1 MMQTSGR
8 ISLKKSIFVKIVF
21 MRRSLLSALFIML
34 CGLSFAQ
41 EKHQAQSAYDFLQSI
56 GVNSA
61 IYRRGESVE
70 RTIECINYIGARWIR
85 TDESMNTN
93 EQVTAIKRLHDATGV
108 KISTSLGSGGS
119 DIESLIQ
126 GSRRMASMGVL
137 LAIEGNNE
145 PNNWGIRYKGQEGGR
160 DKSWRAV
167 ARLHRDLYQAVKQ
180 DEVLR
185 HYPVWATTETGAM
198 TDNVGMQY
206 LEVPK
211 DATDVAEEFRGVRF
225 ADVANCHNYFV
236 HPAWAAPK
244 NNQTWLSSLPTS
256 VAKGDHLQGNYG
268 VTWLKKYKGYSDE
281 ELQQLPR
288 VTTETGATISG
299 QMTEEMQARMY
310 ISCYLSQ
317 FAQGWS
323 HTAMYILRDRSDEA
337 GNQSFGFYDKDYR
350 PRKAAHY
357 LHNLTTL
364 LDDDQPAKRL
374 SSVAYTIE
382 NQSAEVHD
390 LLLQKSD
397 GSFALIIWGELYEG
411 GEQTVTVRLKR
422 KYNIRIFNPTVGT
435 TPSCEGRMES
445 FDLRVTTHPYIIEL
459 R

>member
-1 MMQTSGR
+1 MQTSGR

-21 MRRSLLSALFIML
+21 MRSLLSALFIML

-41 EKHQAQSAYDFLQSI
+41 QKHQAQSAYDFLQSI

-70 RTIECINYIGARWIR
+70 RTIECVNYIGARWIR
-85 TDESMNTN
+85 TDESMHTD
-93 EQVTAIKRLHDATGV
+93 EQVAAIKQLTDATGV

-119 DIESLIQ
+119 DIEELIL
-126 GSRRMASMGVL
+126 GSQRMAQMGVL

-145 PNNWGIRYKGQEGGR
+145 PNNWGIRYNGQEGGR
-160 DKSWRAV
+160 DKSWVAV
-167 ARLHRDLYQAVKQ
+167 ARLHRDLYQAVKS
-180 DEVLR
+180 DDVLR

-198 TDNVGMQY
+198 TDNVGLQY

-211 DATDVAEEFRGVRF
+211 GATDVAEEFRGVRF

-310 ISCYLSQ
+310 LSCYLSQ
-317 FAQGWS
+317 FTQGWS

-357 LHNLTTL
+357 LHNMTTL

-374 SSVAYTIE
+374 SSVAYSIE

-422 KYNIRIFNPTVGT
+422 KYDIRIFNPTVGT
-435 TPSCEGRMES
+435 TPSCEGRMDN

>member
-1 MMQTSGR
+1 MKRG
-8 ISLKKSIFVKIVF
+8 I
-21 MRRSLLSALFIML
+21 LFIL
-34 CGLSFAQ
+34 LLLTCGFGEAQ
-41 EKHQAQSAYDFLQSI
+41 EKHKAQSAYDFLQSI

-85 TDESMNTN
+85 TDESMNTD
-93 EQVTAIKRLHDATGV
+93 EQVAAIKRLHDATGV

-126 GSRRMASMGVL
+126 GSRRMAAMGVL

-145 PNNWGIRYKGQEGGR
+145 PNNWGIRYKGQEGGH
-160 DKSWRAV
+160 DKSWVAV

-185 HYPVWATTETGAM
+185 HYPVWATTESGAM

-206 LEVPK
+206 IEVPHD
-211 DATDVAEEFRGVRF
+211 DADVVAEFRGVRF
-225 ADVANCHNYFV
+225 ADAANCHNYFT
-236 HPAWAAPK
+236 HPSWSAPQ
-244 NNQTWLSSLPTS
+244 NNQTWLASSPTS
-256 VAKGDHLQGNYG
+256 AAKGDHLQGNYG

-281 ELQQLPR
+281 ELLNIPR

-310 ISCYLSQ
+310 LSCYLSQ

-323 HTAMYILRDRSDEA
+323 HTAIYILRDRSDEA

-364 LDDDQPAKRL
+364 LDDEQPTKRL
-374 SSVAYTIE
+374 SSVAYSIE
-382 NQSAEVHD
+382 NQSAEIHD

-397 GSFALIIWGELYEG
+397 GSFALIVWGELYEG
-411 GEQTVTVRLKR
+411 GKQTVTVRLKR
-422 KYNIRIFNPTVGT
+422 KYDVRIFSPTEGT
-435 TPSCEGRMES
+435 SPTCEGRMDN
-445 FDLRVTTHPYIIEL
+445 FDLEMTTHPYIVEL

>member
-1 MMQTSGR
+1 MQTSGR

-70 RTIECINYIGARWIR
+70 RTIECVNYIGARWIR
-85 TDESMNTN
+85 TDESMHTD
-93 EQVTAIKRLHDATGV
+93 EQVAAIKQLTDATGV

-119 DIESLIQ
+119 DIEELIL
-126 GSRRMASMGVL
+126 GSQRMAQMGVL

-145 PNNWGIRYKGQEGGR
+145 PNNWGIRYNGQEGGR
-160 DKSWRAV
+160 DKSWVAV
-167 ARLHRDLYQAVKQ
+167 ARLHRDLYQAVKS
-180 DEVLR
+180 DDVLR
-185 HYPVWATTETGAM
+185 RYPVWATTETGAM
-198 TDNVGMQY
+198 TDNVGLQY

-211 DATDVAEEFRGVRF
+211 GATDVAEEFRGVRF

-236 HPAWAAPK
+236 HPTWSAPQ
-244 NNQTWLSSLPTS
+244 NNQTWLASSPTS
-256 VAKGDHLQGNYG
+256 AAKGDHLQGNYG
-268 VTWLKKYKGYSDE
+268 KTWLKKYKGYSDE
-281 ELQQLPR
+281 ELQRLPR

-310 ISCYLSQ
+310 LSCYLSQ

-323 HTAMYILRDRSDEA
+323 HTAIYILRDRSDEA

-374 SSVAYTIE
+374 SSVAYSIE

-422 KYNIRIFNPTVGT
+422 KYNIRIFNPTEGT
-435 TPSCEGRMES
+435 TPSCKGRMDN
-445 FDLRVTTHPYIIEL
+445 FDLRVATHPYIIEL

>member
-1 MMQTSGR
+1 
-8 ISLKKSIFVKIVF
+8 
-21 MRRSLLSALFIML
+21 MRRRLLAVVLLLISSVSL
-34 CGLSFAQ
+34 AQ

-85 TDESMNTN
+85 TDESMSSD
-93 EQVTAIKRLHDATGV
+93 EQVAVIKQLTDATGV

-119 DIESLIQ
+119 NIDDLIQ
-126 GSRRMASMGVL
+126 GSRRMAEMGVL

-145 PNNWGIRYKGQEGGR
+145 PNNWGIRYKGHVGGR
-160 DKSWRAV
+160 DKSWVAV

-180 DEVLR
+180 DDVLKN
-185 HYPVWATTETGAM
+185 YPVWATTEIGAM
-198 TDNVGMQY
+198 TDNVGLQY
-206 LEVPK
+206 LKVPN
-211 DATDVAEEFRGVRF
+211 AAADVVEEFRGVRF

-236 HPAWAAPK
+236 HPAWSAPK
-244 NNQTWLSSLPTS
+244 NNQTWFSSLPTS
-256 VAKGDHLQGNYG
+256 AAKGDHLQGNYG
-268 VTWLKKYKGYSDE
+268 LTWLKKYKGYNDN
-281 ELQQLPR
+281 ELQYLPR

-299 QMTEEMQARMY
+299 RMTEEMQARMY
-310 ISCYLSQ
+310 LSCYFSQ

-357 LHNLTTL
+357 LHNMTTL
-364 LDDDQPAKRL
+364 LDDDKPVKRL
-374 SSVAYTIE
+374 KSVAYSIE

-390 LLLQKSD
+390 LLLQRSD

-411 GEQTVTVRLKR
+411 GEQVVTVRLKR
-422 KYNIRIFNPTVGT
+422 KYYIRIFNPTIGVS
-435 TPSCEGRMES
+435 PSCEGRMDN

>member
-1 MMQTSGR
+1 MQTSGR
-8 ISLKKSIFVKIVF
+8 ISRKKSIFVKIVF

-70 RTIECINYIGARWIR
+70 RTIECVNYIGARWIR
-85 TDESMNTN
+85 TDESMHTD
-93 EQVTAIKRLHDATGV
+93 EQVAAIKQLTDATGV

-126 GSRRMASMGVL
+126 GSRRMAAMGVL

-145 PNNWGIRYKGQEGGR
+145 PNNWGIRYNGQEGGR
-160 DKSWRAV
+160 DKSWVAV
-167 ARLHRDLYQAVKQ
+167 ARLHRDLYQAVKS
-180 DEVLR
+180 DDVLR
-185 HYPVWATTETGAM
+185 RYPVWATTETGAM
-198 TDNVGMQY
+198 TDNVGLQY

-211 DATDVAEEFRGVRF
+211 GATDVAEEFRGVRF

-236 HPAWAAPK
+236 HPTWAVPK

-268 VTWLKKYKGYSDE
+268 VTWLKKYKGYSDK

-310 ISCYLSQ
+310 LSCYLSQ
-317 FAQGWS
+317 FTQGWS
-323 HTAMYILRDRSDEA
+323 HTAIYILRDRSDEA

-364 LDDDQPAKRL
+364 LDDDQPTKRL

-397 GSFALIIWGELYEG
+397 GSFALVIWGELYEG

-422 KYNIRIFNPTVGT
+422 QYDIRIFNPTVGT
-435 TPSCEGRMES
+435 TPSCEGRMDN
-445 FDLRVTTHPYIIEL
+445 FDLRVATHPYIIEL

>member
-1 MMQTSGR
+1 MQTSGR

-61 IYRRGESVE
+61 IHRRGESVE
-70 RTIECINYIGARWIR
+70 RTIECVNYIGARWIR
-85 TDESMNTN
+85 TDESMHTD
-93 EQVTAIKRLHDATGV
+93 EQVAAIKQLTDATGV

-119 DIESLIQ
+119 DIEELIL
-126 GSRRMASMGVL
+126 GSQRMAQMGVL

-145 PNNWGIRYKGQEGGR
+145 PNNWGIRYNGQEGGR
-160 DKSWRAV
+160 DKSWVAV
-167 ARLHRDLYQAVKQ
+167 ARLHRDLYQAVKS
-180 DEVLR
+180 DDVLR

-236 HPAWAAPK
+236 HPAWAVPK

-268 VTWLKKYKGYSDE
+268 VTWLKKYKGYSNE

-310 ISCYLSQ
+310 LSCYLSQ
-317 FAQGWS
+317 FTQGWS

-374 SSVAYTIE
+374 SSVAYSIE

-422 KYNIRIFNPTVGT
+422 KYDIRIFNPTEGT
-435 TPSCEGRMES
+435 SPSCEGRMDN

>member
-1 MMQTSGR
+1 MKRG
-8 ISLKKSIFVKIVF
+8 I
-21 MRRSLLSALFIML
+21 LFIL
-34 CGLSFAQ
+34 LLLTCGFGEAQ
-41 EKHQAQSAYDFLQSI
+41 EKHKAQSAYDFLQSI

-85 TDESMNTN
+85 TDESMNTD
-93 EQVTAIKRLHDATGV
+93 EQVAAIKRLHDATGV

-126 GSRRMASMGVL
+126 GSRRMAAMGVL

-145 PNNWGIRYKGQEGGR
+145 PNNWGIRYKGQEGGH
-160 DKSWRAV
+160 DKSWVAV

-185 HYPVWATTETGAM
+185 HYPVWATTESGAM

-206 LEVPK
+206 IEVPHD
-211 DATDVAEEFRGVRF
+211 DADVVAEFRGVRF
-225 ADVANCHNYFV
+225 ADAANCHNYFT
-236 HPAWAAPK
+236 HPSWSAPQ
-244 NNQTWLSSLPTS
+244 NNQTWLASSPTS
-256 VAKGDHLQGNYG
+256 AAKGDHLQGNYG

-281 ELQQLPR
+281 ELLNIPR

-310 ISCYLSQ
+310 LSCYLSQ

-323 HTAMYILRDRSDEA
+323 HTAIYILRDRSDEA

-364 LDDDQPAKRL
+364 LDDEQPTKRL
-374 SSVAYTIE
+374 SSVAYSIE
-382 NQSAEVHD
+382 NQSAEIHD

-397 GSFALIIWGELYEG
+397 GSFALIVWGELYEG
-411 GEQTVTVRLKR
+411 GKQTVTVRLKR
-422 KYNIRIFNPTVGT
+422 KYDVRIFSPTEGT
-435 TPSCEGRMES
+435 SPTCEGRMDN
-445 FDLRVTTHPYIIEL
+445 FDLEMTSHPYIVEL

>member
-1 MMQTSGR
+1 
-8 ISLKKSIFVKIVF
+8 
-21 MRRSLLSALFIML
+21 
-34 CGLSFAQ
+34 
-41 EKHQAQSAYDFLQSI
+41 
-56 GVNSA
+56 
-61 IYRRGESVE
+61 
-70 RTIECINYIGARWIR
+70 
-85 TDESMNTN
+85 
-93 EQVTAIKRLHDATGV
+93 
-108 KISTSLGSGGS
+108 
-119 DIESLIQ
+119 
-126 GSRRMASMGVL
+126 MAAMGVL

-160 DKSWRAV
+160 DKSWMAV

-180 DEVLR
+180 DDVLR

-211 DATDVAEEFRGVRF
+211 DASDIVAEFRGARF

-236 HPAWAAPK
+236 HPSWSAPK
-244 NNQTWLSSLPTS
+244 NNQTWLASSPTS
-256 VAKGDHLQGNYG
+256 AAKGDHLQGNYG

-310 ISCYLSQ
+310 LSCYLSQ

-337 GNQSFGFYDKDYR
+337 GNQSFGFYDKDYH

-357 LHNLTTL
+357 LHNITTL
-364 LDDDQPAKRL
+364 LDYDQPAKRL

-397 GSFALIIWGELYEG
+397 GSFALILWGELYEG
-411 GEQTVTVRLKR
+411 GNQTVTVRLKR
-422 KYNIRIFNPTVGT
+422 KYNIRIFNPTEGT
-435 TPSCEGRMES
+435 SPTCESRMDN
-445 FDLRVTTHPYIIEL
+445 FDLEMTSHPYIVEL

>member
-1 MMQTSGR
+1 MKRG
-8 ISLKKSIFVKIVF
+8 L
-21 MRRSLLSALFIML
+21 LFIL
-34 CGLSFAQ
+34 LLLTCGFGEAQ
-41 EKHQAQSAYDFLQSI
+41 EKHKAQSAYDFLQSI

-70 RTIECINYIGARWIR
+70 RTIECINYIGAQWIR
-85 TDESMNTN
+85 TDESMNTD
-93 EQVTAIKRLHDATGV
+93 EQVAAIKRLHEATGV

-126 GSRRMASMGVL
+126 GSRRMAEMGVL

-160 DKSWRAV
+160 DKSWVAI

-185 HYPVWATTETGAM
+185 HYPVWATTESGAM

-206 LEVPK
+206 IEVPHD
-211 DATDVAEEFRGVRF
+211 DADVVAEFRGVRF
-225 ADVANCHNYFV
+225 ADAANCHNYFT
-236 HPAWAAPK
+236 HPSWPAPQ

-256 VAKGDHLQGNYG
+256 AAKGDHLQGNYG

-310 ISCYLSQ
+310 LSCYLSQ

-364 LDDDQPAKRL
+364 LDDEQPTKRL

-382 NQSAEVHD
+382 NQSAEIHD

-397 GSFALIIWGELYEG
+397 GSFALIVWGEFYKSG
-411 GEQTVTVRLKR
+411 KQTVTVRLKR
-422 KYNIRIFNPTVGT
+422 KYDISIFNPTEGT
-435 TPSCEGRMES
+435 SPTCEGRMDN
-445 FDLRVTTHPYIIEL
+445 FDLEMTTHPYIVEL

>member
-1 MMQTSGR
+1 
-8 ISLKKSIFVKIVF
+8 

-70 RTIECINYIGARWIR
+70 RTIECVNYIGARWIR
-85 TDESMNTN
+85 TDESMHTD
-93 EQVTAIKRLHDATGV
+93 EQVAAIKQLTDATGV

-126 GSRRMASMGVL
+126 GSRRMAAMGVL

-160 DKSWRAV
+160 DKSWVAV
-167 ARLHRDLYQAVKQ
+167 ARLHRDLYQAVKS
-180 DEVLR
+180 DDVLR
-185 HYPVWATTETGAM
+185 RYPVWATTETGAM
-198 TDNVGMQY
+198 TDNVGLQY

-211 DATDVAEEFRGVRF
+211 DATDVVAEFRGARF

-236 HPAWAAPK
+236 HPTWAAPK

-299 QMTEEMQARMY
+299 RMTEEMQARMY
-310 ISCYLSQ
+310 LSCYLSQ

-364 LDDDQPAKRL
+364 LDDDKPAKRL
-374 SSVAYTIE
+374 SSVAYSIE

-411 GEQTVTVRLKR
+411 GKQTVTVRLKR

-435 TPSCEGRMES
+435 SPTCEGRMDN

>member
-1 MMQTSGR
+1 M
-8 ISLKKSIFVKIVF
+8 
-21 MRRSLLSALFIML
+21 
-34 CGLSFAQ
+34 AQ
-41 EKHQAQSAYDFLQSI
+41 ERHQAQSAYDFLQSI

-70 RTIECINYIGARWIR
+70 RTIECVNYIGARWIR
-85 TDESMNTN
+85 TDESMHTDR
-93 EQVTAIKRLHDATGV
+93 QVAVIKQLTDATGV

-119 DIESLIQ
+119 NIDELIQ
-126 GSRRMASMGVL
+126 GSRRMADMGVL

-145 PNNWGIRYKGQEGGR
+145 PNNWGIRYNGQEGGR
-160 DKSWRAV
+160 DKSWVAV
-167 ARLHRDLYQAVKQ
+167 ARLHRDLYQAVKS
-180 DEVLR
+180 DDVLR

-198 TDNVGMQY
+198 TDNVGLQY

-211 DATDVAEEFRGVRF
+211 GAADVAEEFRGVRF

-236 HPAWAAPK
+236 HPTWVAPK
-244 NNQTWLSSLPTS
+244 NNQTWLSSMPTS
-256 VAKGDHLQGNYG
+256 AAKGDHLQGNYG
-268 VTWLKKYKGYSDE
+268 LTWLKKYKGYSDE
-281 ELQQLPR
+281 ELQRLPR

-299 QMTEEMQARMY
+299 RMTEELQARMY
-310 ISCYLSQ
+310 LSCYLSQ
-317 FAQGWS
+317 FTQGWS

-337 GNQSFGFYDKDYR
+337 GNQSFGFFDKDYR
-350 PRKAAHY
+350 PRRAALY
-357 LHNLTTL
+357 LHNMTTL
-364 LDDDQPAKRL
+364 LDDDKPAKRL
-374 SSVAYTIE
+374 SSVAYSIE

-422 KYNIRIFNPTVGT
+422 KYDIRIFNPTVGT
-435 TPSCEGRMES
+435 TPSCEGRMDN

>member
-1 MMQTSGR
+1 MQTSGR

-41 EKHQAQSAYDFLQSI
+41 QKHQAQSAYDFLQSI

-70 RTIECINYIGARWIR
+70 RTIECVNYIGARWIR
-85 TDESMNTN
+85 TDESMHTD
-93 EQVTAIKRLHDATGV
+93 EQVAAIKQLTDATGV

-119 DIESLIQ
+119 DIEELIL
-126 GSRRMASMGVL
+126 GSQRMAQMGVL

-145 PNNWGIRYKGQEGGR
+145 PNNWGIRYNGQEGGR
-160 DKSWRAV
+160 DKSWVAV
-167 ARLHRDLYQAVKQ
+167 ARLHRDLYQAVKS
-180 DEVLR
+180 DDVLR
-185 HYPVWATTETGAM
+185 RYPVWATTETGAM
-198 TDNVGMQY
+198 TDNVGLQY
-206 LEVPK
+206 LEVPN
-211 DATDVAEEFRGVRF
+211 DATDVVAEFRGARF
-225 ADVANCHNYFV
+225 ADIANCHNYFV

-310 ISCYLSQ
+310 LSCYLSQ
-317 FAQGWS
+317 FTQGWS

-350 PRKAAHY
+350 PRKAALY

-364 LDDDQPAKRL
+364 LDDDQPTKRL

-422 KYNIRIFNPTVGT
+422 KYDIRIFNPTVGT
-435 TPSCEGRMES
+435 TPSCEGRMDN

>member
-1 MMQTSGR
+1 MKRG
-8 ISLKKSIFVKIVF
+8 L
-21 MRRSLLSALFIML
+21 LFIL
-34 CGLSFAQ
+34 LLLTGGFASAQ
-41 EKHQAQSAYDFLQSI
+41 EKHKAQSAYDFMQSI

-85 TDESMNTN
+85 TDESMNTD
-93 EQVTAIKRLHDATGV
+93 EQVTAIKRLHEATGV

-126 GSRRMASMGVL
+126 GSRRMAAMGVL

-160 DKSWRAV
+160 DKSWMAV

-180 DEVLR
+180 DDVLR

-198 TDNVGMQY
+198 TDNVGLQY
-206 LEVPK
+206 LEVPQ
-211 DATDVAEEFRGVRF
+211 DATNVVAEFRGARF

-236 HPAWAAPK
+236 HPRWSAPQ
-244 NNQTWLSSLPTS
+244 NNQTWLASSPTS
-256 VAKGDHLQGNYG
+256 AAKGDHLQGNYG

-299 QMTEEMQARMY
+299 RMTEEMQARMY
-310 ISCYLSQ
+310 LSCYLSQ

-390 LLLQKSD
+390 LLLQKSG

-422 KYNIRIFNPTVGT
+422 KYDIRIFNPTVGT
-435 TPSCEGRMES
+435 TPSCKGRMDN
-445 FDLRVTTHPYIIEL
+445 FDLEMTSHPYIIEL

>member
-1 MMQTSGR
+1 MRT
-8 ISLKKSIFVKIVF
+8 LLTIFTL
-21 MRRSLLSALFIML
+21 LLSYSMM
-34 CGLSFAQ
+34 AQ
-41 EKHQAQSAYDFLQSI
+41 EAHPAHSVNEFLNSI

-61 IYRRGESVE
+61 IYRRAESVD
-70 RTIECINYIGARWIR
+70 RTIECINYLGARWIR
-85 TDESMNTN
+85 TDESMHTDR
-93 EQVTAIKRLHDATGV
+93 QVAVIKQLTDATGV

-119 DIESLIQ
+119 NIDELIQ
-126 GSRRMASMGVL
+126 GSRRMADMGVL

-145 PNNWGIRYKGQEGGR
+145 PNNWGIRYNGQEGGR
-160 DKSWRAV
+160 DKSWVAV
-167 ARLHRDLYQAVKQ
+167 ARLHRDLYQAVKS
-180 DEVLR
+180 DDVLR

-198 TDNVGMQY
+198 TDNVGLQY

-211 DATDVAEEFRGVRF
+211 GAADVAEEFRGVRF

-236 HPAWAAPK
+236 HPTWVAPK

-256 VAKGDHLQGNYG
+256 AAKGDHLQGNYG
-268 VTWLKKYKGYSDE
+268 LTWLKKYKGYSDE
-281 ELQQLPR
+281 ELQCLPR

-299 QMTEEMQARMY
+299 RMTEELQARMY
-310 ISCYLSQ
+310 RSCYLSQ

-323 HTAMYILRDRSDEA
+323 HTAIYILCDRSDEA
-337 GNQSFGFYDKDYR
+337 GNQSFGFFDKDYR
-350 PRKAAHY
+350 PRRAALY
-357 LHNLTTL
+357 LHNMTTL
-364 LDDDQPAKRL
+364 LEDDKPAKRL
-374 SSVAYTIE
+374 SSVAYSIE

-422 KYNIRIFNPTVGT
+422 KYDIRIFNPTVGQ
-435 TPSCEGRMES
+435 PPNCEGMMDN
-445 FDLRVTTHPYIIEL
+445 FDLRITKHPYIIEL

>member
-1 MMQTSGR
+1 MKRG
-8 ISLKKSIFVKIVF
+8 ILSI
-21 MRRSLLSALFIML
+21 LLLL
-34 CGLSFAQ
+34 TCGFASAQ
-41 EKHQAQSAYDFLQSI
+41 EKHKAQSAYDFLQSI

-85 TDESMNTN
+85 TDESMNTD
-93 EQVTAIKRLHDATGV
+93 EQVAAIKRLHDATGV

-160 DKSWRAV
+160 DKSWVAV
-167 ARLHRDLYQAVKQ
+167 ARLHRDLYQAVKH
-180 DEVLR
+180 DKVLR
-185 HYPVWATTETGAM
+185 HYPVWATTESGAM

-206 LEVPK
+206 IEVPHD
-211 DATDVAEEFRGVRF
+211 DADVVAEFRGARF
-225 ADVANCHNYFV
+225 ADVANCHNYFT
-236 HPAWAAPK
+236 HPSWPAPQ

-256 VAKGDHLQGNYG
+256 AAKGDHLQGNYG

-281 ELQQLPR
+281 ELLNIPR
-288 VTTETGATISG
+288 VTTETGTTISG

-310 ISCYLSQ
+310 LSCYLSQ

-323 HTAMYILRDRSDEA
+323 HTAIYILRDRSDEA
-337 GNQSFGFYDKDYR
+337 GNQTFGFYDKDYR

-382 NQSAEVHD
+382 NQSAEIHD

-397 GSFALIIWGELYEG
+397 GDFMLIIWGEYFAG
-411 GEQTVTVRLKR
+411 GEREVTLE
-422 KYNIRIFNPTVGT
+422 FNKKHDITLYSPILGISPT
-435 TPSCEGRMES
+435 CEGKMRS
-445 FDLRVTTHPYIIEL
+445 VTLVITDCPIIIEVE
-459 R
+459 

>member
-1 MMQTSGR
+1 
-8 ISLKKSIFVKIVF
+8 

-41 EKHQAQSAYDFLQSI
+41 QKHQAQSAYDFLQSI

-70 RTIECINYIGARWIR
+70 RTIECVNYIGARWIR
-85 TDESMNTN
+85 TDESMHTD
-93 EQVTAIKRLHDATGV
+93 EQVAAIKQLTDATGV

-119 DIESLIQ
+119 DIEELIL
-126 GSRRMASMGVL
+126 GSQRMAQMGVL

-145 PNNWGIRYKGQEGGR
+145 PNNWGIRYNGQEGGR
-160 DKSWRAV
+160 DKSWVAV
-167 ARLHRDLYQAVKQ
+167 ARLHRDLYQAVKS
-180 DEVLR
+180 DDVLR
-185 HYPVWATTETGAM
+185 RYPVWATTETGAM
-198 TDNVGMQY
+198 TDNVGLQY
-206 LEVPK
+206 LEVPN
-211 DATDVAEEFRGVRF
+211 DATDVVAEFRGARF
-225 ADVANCHNYFV
+225 ADIANCHNYFV

-310 ISCYLSQ
+310 LSCYLSQ
-317 FAQGWS
+317 FTQGWS

-350 PRKAAHY
+350 PRKAALY

-364 LDDDQPAKRL
+364 LDDDQPTKRL

-422 KYNIRIFNPTVGT
+422 KYDIRIFNPTVGT
-435 TPSCEGRMES
+435 TPSCEGRMDN

>member
-1 MMQTSGR
+1 MQTSGR

-70 RTIECINYIGARWIR
+70 RTIECVNYIGARWIR
-85 TDESMNTN
+85 TDESMHTD
-93 EQVTAIKRLHDATGV
+93 EQVAAIKQLTDATGV

-119 DIESLIQ
+119 DIEELIL
-126 GSRRMASMGVL
+126 GSQRMAQMGVL

-145 PNNWGIRYKGQEGGR
+145 PNNWGIRYNGQEGGR
-160 DKSWRAV
+160 DKSWVAV

-180 DEVLR
+180 DDVLR
-185 HYPVWATTETGAM
+185 RYPVWATTETGAM

-211 DATDVAEEFRGVRF
+211 GATDVAEEFRGVRF

-310 ISCYLSQ
+310 LSCYLSQ

-364 LDDDQPAKRL
+364 LDDDQPTKRL

-397 GSFALIIWGELYEG
+397 GSFALIVWGELYEG
-411 GEQTVTVRLKR
+411 GKQMVTVKLKR
-422 KYNIRIFNPTVGT
+422 KYNIRIFNPTEGT
-435 TPSCEGRMES
+435 SPSCEGRMDN

>member
-1 MMQTSGR
+1 MKRG
-8 ISLKKSIFVKIVF
+8 I
-21 MRRSLLSALFIML
+21 LFIL
-34 CGLSFAQ
+34 LLLTCGFGEAQ
-41 EKHQAQSAYDFLQSI
+41 EKHKAQSAYDFLQSI

-85 TDESMNTN
+85 TDESMNTD
-93 EQVTAIKRLHDATGV
+93 EQVAAIKRLHDATGV

-126 GSRRMASMGVL
+126 GSRRMAAMGVL

-160 DKSWRAV
+160 DKSWVAV

-185 HYPVWATTETGAM
+185 HYPVWATTESGAM

-206 LEVPK
+206 IEVPH
-211 DATDVAEEFRGVRF
+211 DNADVAAEFRGVRF
-225 ADVANCHNYFV
+225 ADAANCHNYFT
-236 HPAWAAPK
+236 HPSWPAPQ

-256 VAKGDHLQGNYG
+256 AAKGDHLQGNYG
-268 VTWLKKYKGYSDE
+268 VTWLNKYKGYSDE
-281 ELQQLPR
+281 ELLNIPR

-310 ISCYLSQ
+310 LSCYLSQ

-323 HTAMYILRDRSDEA
+323 HTAIYILRDRSDEA

-364 LDDDQPAKRL
+364 LDDDQPTKRL

-382 NQSAEVHD
+382 NQSAEIHD

-397 GSFALIIWGELYEG
+397 GSFALIVWGELYEG
-411 GEQTVTVRLKR
+411 GKQTVTVRLKR
-422 KYNIRIFNPTVGT
+422 KYDIRIFNPTEGT
-435 TPSCEGRMES
+435 SLTCEGRMDN
-445 FDLRVTTHPYIIEL
+445 FDLEMTSHPYIVEL

>member
-1 MMQTSGR
+1 MQTSGR

-70 RTIECINYIGARWIR
+70 RTIECVNYIGARWIR
-85 TDESMNTN
+85 TDESMHTD
-93 EQVTAIKRLHDATGV
+93 EQVAAIKQLTDATGV

-119 DIESLIQ
+119 DIEELIL
-126 GSRRMASMGVL
+126 GSQRMAQMGVL

-145 PNNWGIRYKGQEGGR
+145 PNNWGIRYNGQEGGR
-160 DKSWRAV
+160 DKSWVAV
-167 ARLHRDLYQAVKQ
+167 ARLHRDLYQAVKS
-180 DEVLR
+180 DDVLR
-185 HYPVWATTETGAM
+185 RYPVWATTETGAM
-198 TDNVGMQY
+198 TDNVGLQY

-211 DATDVAEEFRGVRF
+211 GATDVAEEFRGVRF

-236 HPAWAAPK
+236 HPTWAVPK

-281 ELQQLPR
+281 ELQRLPR

-299 QMTEEMQARMY
+299 RMTEELQARMY
-310 ISCYLSQ
+310 LSCYLSQ
-317 FAQGWS
+317 FTQGWS

-337 GNQSFGFYDKDYR
+337 GNQSFGFFDKDYR

-357 LHNLTTL
+357 LHNMTTL
-364 LDDDQPAKRL
+364 LDDDRPAKRL

-397 GSFALIIWGELYEG
+397 GSFALVIWGELYEG
-411 GEQTVTVRLKR
+411 GKQTVTVRLKR
-422 KYNIRIFNPTVGT
+422 KYDIRIFNPTVGT
-435 TPSCEGRMES
+435 TPSCEGRMDN

>member
-1 MMQTSGR
+1 MKRG
-8 ISLKKSIFVKIVF
+8 I
-21 MRRSLLSALFIML
+21 LFIL
-34 CGLSFAQ
+34 LLLTCGFGEAQ
-41 EKHQAQSAYDFLQSI
+41 EKHKAQSAYDFLQSI

-85 TDESMNTN
+85 TDESMNAN
-93 EQVTAIKRLHDATGV
+93 EQVAAIKRLHDATGV

-126 GSRRMASMGVL
+126 GSRRMAAMGVL

-145 PNNWGIRYKGQEGGR
+145 PNNWGIRYKGQEGGH
-160 DKSWRAV
+160 DKSWVAV

-185 HYPVWATTETGAM
+185 HYPVWATTESGAM

-206 LEVPK
+206 IEVPHD
-211 DATDVAEEFRGVRF
+211 DADVVAEFRGVRF
-225 ADVANCHNYFV
+225 ADAANCHNYFT
-236 HPAWAAPK
+236 HPSWPAPQ

-256 VAKGDHLQGNYG
+256 AAKGDHLQGNYG

-281 ELQQLPR
+281 ELLNIPR

-310 ISCYLSQ
+310 LSCYLSQ

-323 HTAMYILRDRSDEA
+323 HTAIYILRDRSDEA

-364 LDDDQPAKRL
+364 LDDEQPTKRL
-374 SSVAYTIE
+374 SSVAYSIE
-382 NQSAEVHD
+382 NQSAEIHD

-397 GSFALIIWGELYEG
+397 GSFALIVWGELYEG
-411 GEQTVTVRLKR
+411 GKQTVTVRLKR
-422 KYNIRIFNPTVGT
+422 KYDVRIFSPTEGT
-435 TPSCEGRMES
+435 SPTCEGRMDN
-445 FDLRVTTHPYIIEL
+445 FDLEMTTHPYIVEL

>member
-1 MMQTSGR
+1 
-8 ISLKKSIFVKIVF
+8 
-21 MRRSLLSALFIML
+21 MRRGLLFIL
-34 CGLSFAQ
+34 LLLTCGSASAQ
-41 EKHQAQSAYDFLQSI
+41 GKHKAQSAYDFLQSI

-61 IYRRGESVE
+61 IYRRGENVE

-85 TDESMNTN
+85 TDESMNTD
-93 EQVTAIKRLHDATGV
+93 EQVAAIKRLHDATGV

-126 GSRRMASMGVL
+126 GSRRMAAMGAL

-145 PNNWGIRYKGQEGGR
+145 PNNWGICYKGQEGGR
-160 DKSWRAV
+160 DKSWVAV

-185 HYPVWATTETGAM
+185 HYPVWATTESGAM

-206 LEVPK
+206 IEVPHD
-211 DATDVAEEFRGVRF
+211 DADVVTEFRGARF
-225 ADVANCHNYFV
+225 ADAANCHNYFT
-236 HPAWAAPK
+236 HPSWPAPQ

-256 VAKGDHLQGNYG
+256 AAKGDHLQGNYG
-268 VTWLKKYKGYSDE
+268 VTWLNKYKGYSDE
-281 ELQQLPR
+281 ELLNIPR

-310 ISCYLSQ
+310 LSCYLSQ

-323 HTAMYILRDRSDEA
+323 HTAIYILRDRSDEA

-364 LDDDQPAKRL
+364 LDDDQPTKRL

-382 NQSAEVHD
+382 NQSAEIHD

-397 GSFALIIWGELYEG
+397 DSFVLIVWGELYEG
-411 GEQTVTVRLKR
+411 GKQTVTVRLKR
-422 KYNIRIFNPTVGT
+422 KYNIRIFNPTEGT
-435 TPSCEGRMES
+435 SPTCEGRMDN
-445 FDLRVTTHPYIIEL
+445 FDLEMTTHPYIVEL

>member
-1 MMQTSGR
+1 MKRG
-8 ISLKKSIFVKIVF
+8 I
-21 MRRSLLSALFIML
+21 LFIL
-34 CGLSFAQ
+34 LLLTCGFGEAQ
-41 EKHQAQSAYDFLQSI
+41 EKHKAQSAYDFLQSI

-85 TDESMNTN
+85 TDESMNTD
-93 EQVTAIKRLHDATGV
+93 EQVAAIKRLHDATGV

-126 GSRRMASMGVL
+126 GSRRMAAMGVL

-160 DKSWRAV
+160 DKSWVAV

-185 HYPVWATTETGAM
+185 HYPVWATTESGAM

-206 LEVPK
+206 IEVPHD
-211 DATDVAEEFRGVRF
+211 DADVVAEFRGVRF
-225 ADVANCHNYFV
+225 ADAANCHNYFT
-236 HPAWAAPK
+236 HPSWSAPQ
-244 NNQTWLSSLPTS
+244 NNQTWLASSPTS
-256 VAKGDHLQGNYG
+256 AAKGDHLQGNYG

-310 ISCYLSQ
+310 LSCYLSQ

-364 LDDDQPAKRL
+364 LDDDQPTKRL

-382 NQSAEVHD
+382 NQSAEIHD

-397 GSFALIIWGELYEG
+397 GSFALIVWGELYEG
-411 GEQTVTVRLKR
+411 GKQTVTVRLKR
-422 KYNIRIFNPTVGT
+422 KYDISIFNPTEGT
-435 TPSCEGRMES
+435 SPTCEGRMDN
-445 FDLRVTTHPYIIEL
+445 FDLEMTTHPYIVEL